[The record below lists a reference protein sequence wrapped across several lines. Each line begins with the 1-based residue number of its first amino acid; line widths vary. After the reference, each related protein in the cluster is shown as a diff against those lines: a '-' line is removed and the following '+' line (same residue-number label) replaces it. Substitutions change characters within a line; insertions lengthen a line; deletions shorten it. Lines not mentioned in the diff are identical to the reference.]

1 MNWSAIRQEFPALQN
16 WTYLNTATFG
26 QIPRRA
32 VDAVAR
38 HFAHRDELA
47 CSDFL
52 DWFTDADR
60 LRGSIAKLIHASA
73 DDIAFIPNA
82 ASALTT
88 VIAGLNLAPEDN
100 LVTLDGEFPNYLYAE
115 RAHRVDWRQLEESVD
130 ARTRLVAFSEV
141 NYSLG
146 FRPPLHR
153 ISEFLTDRGVPLF
166 VDGSQSTGALVF
178 DIRRTP
184 VDVLAV
190 HGYKWMMS
198 PPGAG
203 FMYVSPRMR
212 AKLPPNVIGWKSH
225 RDWRNVDCLHHG
237 TPEFAGSAMK
247 YEGGGLALP
256 LLYALEA
263 SVELMLEIGPE
274 TIERRVLE
282 LAADAG
288 ARLRRLG
295 AEVSEDPSPIVAAR
309 FPGRDPSPIAKE
321 LERRRVLVAARHG
334 RLRVSPHF
342 YNDESDLDRLESELR
357 SLL

>member
-1 MNWSAIRQEFPALQN
+1 MNWSVVRQEFPALQN

-26 QIPRRA
+26 QVPRRGA
-32 VDAVAR
+32 DAVAR

-52 DWFTDADR
+52 DWFDDADR
-60 LRGSIAKLIHASA
+60 LRAAIARLINASP
-73 DDIAFIPNA
+73 DDIAFVPNA
-82 ASALTT
+82 ASALATI
-88 VIAGLNLAPEDN
+88 IAGLKFAPADN
-100 LVTLDGEFPNYLYAE
+100 LVTLDDEFPNYLYAGAARRVTWE
-115 RAHRVDWRQLEESVD
+115 QFQESIDAH
-130 ARTRLVAFSEV
+130 TRLVAFSEV
-141 NYSLG
+141 NYATG
-146 FRPPLHR
+146 FRPPIEE
-153 ISEFLTDRGVPLF
+153 ISQSLARRGIPLF

-178 DIRRTP
+178 DVQRTP

-203 FMYVSPRMR
+203 FMYVSPRLR
-212 AKLPPNVIGWKSH
+212 AELPPNVIGWKSH

-237 TPEFAGSAMK
+237 TPEFAESAMK

-256 LLYALEA
+256 LLYAMEA

-274 TIERRVLE
+274 IVEQRVLE
-282 LAADAG
+282 LADA
-288 ARLRRLG
+288 ARGILRELG
-295 AEVSEDPSPIVAAR
+295 ADVSHDSSPIVAAA

-321 LERRRVLVAARHG
+321 LERRRVVVAARHG

-342 YNDESDLDRLESELR
+342 YNDESDLDRLKAELS